1 MATVAFAYD
10 HSRDPMHPG
19 DLADKIAAALS
30 IQPPNVDIDPK
41 QIIVS
46 GAGVTEAGRAA
57 IQAVIGGYVFD
68 VVRAKSASAEEARL
82 RQSYAALR
90 SWAADAR
97 AATAAWDTQT
107 TAQRLATTKVMLDRF
122 GKLCDGMAD
131 TLKRDG
137 LDQ

>member
-1 MATVAFAYD
+1 MATVVFPYD

-19 DLADKIAAALS
+19 DLADKIASALS

-41 QIIVS
+41 RIIVS

-68 VVRAKSASAEEARL
+68 PVRAKSLSAEEARL
-82 RQSYAALR
+82 KQSYASLR
-90 SWAADAR
+90 QWAADAR
-97 AATAAWDTQT
+97 TATAAWDGQT
-107 TAQRLATTKVMLDRF
+107 TAQRFATTKVMLDRF

-131 TLKRDG
+131 LLKHEA
-137 LDQ
+137 LDP